1 MSSRHNG
8 HRQEIKN
15 ELTPLG
21 KHFARCG
28 IENFSLQIIDCV
40 REGQE
45 IALRVL
51 KGFWCHRLA
60 TFKAHG
66 NINDREEMS
75 RN

>member
-15 ELTPLG
+15 KLTPLG
-21 KHFARCG
+21 KHFAACG

-45 IALRVL
+45 TALRVL
-51 KGFWCHRLA
+51 EGFWSHRLA

-66 NINDREEMS
+66 NINDRDEMS